1 MASEAQ
7 TREIPNDLATLLIPV
22 SGNSYLLLPG
32 VTVAEVIHYEE
43 PQPVKGKPEWFLGT
57 IEWRTKTIPL
67 ISYETLGDQ
76 PCEKGP
82 NIHIAVLNGSED
94 VDAMPF
100 YAILTQATPRLLRL
114 IKEEVIEDKNIKVGK
129 FDVMAVKASGEPAVV
144 PDVSKIEK
152 EILKKLK

>member
-22 SGNSYLLLPG
+22 SGNQYLLLPG

-43 PQPVKGKPEWFLGT
+43 PQPVEGTPEWFLGT

-67 ISYETLGDQ
+67 IAYETLSEQ
-76 PCEKGP
+76 PCERGP

-94 VDAMPF
+94 ADAMPF

-114 IKEEVIEDKNIKVGK
+114 IKEEVIEDKHVKVGK
-129 FDVMAVKASGEPAVV
+129 LDIMAVKASGEPALI
-144 PDVSKIEK
+144 PDISKIEK
-152 EILKKLK
+152 EVLKQLK